1 MPLKFDKI
9 LGDVRERDDA
19 GFIFTQAVPAT
30 VWNIT
35 YNLNK
40 KPSIKIVD
48 STDEVIEGQEEY
60 VDENNIIVT
69 FSALITGKVYLT

>member
-19 GFIFTQAVPAT
+19 GFVFTQAVPST
-30 VWNIT
+30 VWNINH
-35 YNLNK
+35 NLNK

>member
-1 MPLKFDKI
+1 MAIKFDKI

-19 GFIFTQAVPAT
+19 GFVFVQAVAAT
-30 VWNIT
+30 VWNINH
-35 YNLNK
+35 NLNK

-48 STDEVIEGQEEY
+48 STDEVIEGEEVY